1 MNISLPFITQPKQ
14 RKKKKTKVKSNRLI
28 KVRSEH
34 APIEIQNM
42 NMPELEYLY
51 EHGTPTEKEIAEH
64 VMVTRKKFEKA
75 TMVPDDI
82 LASSSPTAA
91 GSPTSGAWW

>member
-1 MNISLPFITQPKQ
+1 MNISLPFVTQPQQ
-14 RKKKKTKVKSNRLI
+14 RKKKKTKVKSTRLI
-28 KVRSEH
+28 TIRSEH

-42 NMPELEYLY
+42 DMPELEYLY

-64 VMVTRKKFEKA
+64 VMMTRKKFDRA

-82 LASSSPTAA
+82 LASGAPTS
-91 GSPTSGAWW
+91 GSPSSGAWW